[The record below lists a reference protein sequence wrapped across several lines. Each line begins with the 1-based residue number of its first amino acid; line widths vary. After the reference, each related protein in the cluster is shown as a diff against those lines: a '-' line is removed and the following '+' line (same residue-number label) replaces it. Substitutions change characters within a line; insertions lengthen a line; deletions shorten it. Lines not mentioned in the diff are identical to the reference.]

1 MLKFKLYLVSSS
13 VEVAA
18 CTALCMCSRGLLRHL
33 QVHNPPLICV
43 VDYVASAV
51 KAPVCTVGSAHNVQH
66 PTFAFAYWPDIEEVE
81 CFYGAVRSNA

>member
-18 CTALCMCSRGLLRHL
+18 CTALCSRGLLRHL
-33 QVHNPPLICV
+33 HNPPLICV